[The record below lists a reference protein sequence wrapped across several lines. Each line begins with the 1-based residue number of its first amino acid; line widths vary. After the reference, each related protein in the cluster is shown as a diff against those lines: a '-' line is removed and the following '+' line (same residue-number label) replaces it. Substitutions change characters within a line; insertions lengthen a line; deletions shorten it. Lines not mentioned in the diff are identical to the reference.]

1 LDNAG
6 LPGQP
11 IDASGSPPIDEDDIP
26 AALRDDDDTPIVNR
40 LREDKP
46 IARSRY
52 SLKPFLL
59 IGGALLG
66 AIAFVAGIL
75 IGIEPQLS
83 SLNSSKSAQNTT
95 EPSQNVTNSPA
106 SDQTLLGHFPYQA
119 VPTSELQSITG
130 YGNFK
135 LRKAAAKQ
143 YQAMVAAARADGVII
158 VPISGFRT
166 IAEQQHL
173 FFDVKAQRG
182 QLATERAEVSAPPGY
197 SEHHTGYAV
206 DIGDGNV
213 PATNLNPKFE
223 DTKAFKWM
231 KQNAARFNFELSFPR
246 DNPQGVSYEPWH
258 WRFIGDR
265 NSLETFYKAKTA
277 SGNQQEPATN
287 SQVSTPPTQNPES
300 NTNN

>member
-1 LDNAG
+1 MDVSESS
-6 LPGQP
+6 P
-11 IDASGSPPIDEDDIP
+11 IEEDDIP
-26 AALRDDDDTPIVNR
+26 AAMRDDTPIV
-40 LREDKP
+40 
-46 IARSRY
+46 SRRY
-52 SLKPFLL
+52 NLKPFMLV
-59 IGGALLG
+59 GGVLLG
-66 AIAFVAGIL
+66 AIAFIAGIL
-75 IGIEPQLS
+75 IGTAPQKS
-83 SLNSSKSAQNTT
+83 SLNSSSSDQSTP
-95 EPSQNVTNSPA
+95 EPSPNATNSPE

-119 VPTSELQSITG
+119 APTSELQSITPG
-130 YGNFK
+130 SNFK

-213 PATNLNPKFE
+213 PATNLSQRFE
-223 DTKAFKWM
+223 NTKAFKWM
-231 KQNAARFNFELSFPR
+231 EKNAARFNFELSFPKG
-246 DNPQGVSYEPWH
+246 NPQGVSYEPWH

-265 NSLETFYKAKTA
+265 NSLETFYKAKTK
-277 SGNQQEPATN
+277 SENQQEPEPK
-287 SQVSTPPTQNPES
+287 SQVSTPPTQSPES

>member
-6 LPGQP
+6 IPRQP
-11 IDASGSPPIDEDDIP
+11 TDVSQSPPRDEDDIP
-26 AALRDDDDTPIVNR
+26 VALRDDAPIVN
-40 LREDKP
+40 
-46 IARSRY
+46 SRY
-52 SLKPFLL
+52 NLKLFLL
-59 IGGALLG
+59 VSGVVLG
-66 AIAFVAGIL
+66 AIAFIAGVL
-75 IGIEPQLS
+75 IGTTPQQP
-83 SLNSSKSAQNTT
+83 SLNSSNSDQSTN
-95 EPSQNVTNSPA
+95 EPSSTTAKSPP
-106 SDQTLLGHFPYQA
+106 SEPTLLGHFAYQVA
-119 VPTSELQSITG
+119 PTSELESITSD
-130 YGNFK
+130 GNFK

-143 YQAMVAAARADGVII
+143 YQEMVTAARSDGVII

-182 QLATERAEVSAPPGY
+182 QLASERAEVSAPPGY

-223 DTKAFKWM
+223 DTRVFKWM
-231 KQNAARFNFELSFPR
+231 RKNAARFNFELSFPR

-265 NSLETFYKAKTA
+265 NSLETFYKAKNLSSNKQLST
-277 SGNQQEPATN
+277 TN
-287 SQVSTPPTQNPES
+287 DQ
-300 NTNN
+300 